1 MVLPAPPSCAPGGD
15 EHRCWDSSR
24 TQTQKSP
31 MQQNVC
37 SGAVPLQPG
46 GHQNLSGQGEELK
59 FACGFCFS
67 RPFGALEMA
76 GNT

>member
-1 MVLPAPPSCAPGGD
+1 
-15 EHRCWDSSR
+15 
-24 TQTQKSP
+24 